1 MRYSTRSSFQI
12 TSFSPNFVKVINFQ
26 AGPSPFSSAIFI
38 PLLGATKNWKFPISL
53 NVASMRYRR
62 SSSFNYEI
70 SDPQLRVFQFS
81 PPLREEENITRITRS
96 NTIESEWEKWKI
108 AVILVPL
115 NLRVVSRT
123 IFLLAH
129 VLFNICRAVAAR
141 FPRVRNY
148 PWRKLRGRMV

>member
-1 MRYSTRSSFQI
+1 
-12 TSFSPNFVKVINFQ
+12 
-26 AGPSPFSSAIFI
+26 
-38 PLLGATKNWKFPISL
+38 
-53 NVASMRYRR
+53 MRYRR
-62 SSSFNYEI
+62 SSTFNYEI

-81 PPLREEENITRITRS
+81 PPLREEENITRS

-141 FPRVRNY
+141 FPRVHNY
-148 PWRKLRGRMV
+148 P

>member
-1 MRYSTRSSFQI
+1 MCDIRPDRASKLQASRQTLSKWSTS
-12 TSFSPNFVKVINFQ
+12 KL
-26 AGPSPFSSAIFI
+26 PSPFSSAIFI

-53 NVASMRYRR
+53 NVATMRYRR

-81 PPLREEENITRITRS
+81 PPLREEENITRS

>member
-1 MRYSTRSSFQI
+1 
-12 TSFSPNFVKVINFQ
+12 
-26 AGPSPFSSAIFI
+26 
-38 PLLGATKNWKFPISL
+38 
-53 NVASMRYRR
+53 MRYRR

-81 PPLREEENITRITRS
+81 PLLREEENITRITRS

-148 PWRKLRGRMV
+148 P